1 MKDDSYVV
9 ILPFMVRDLK
19 LKGAELI
26 AYAIIHSFTMA
37 GQTFNGGTKYLMEWT
52 ATNSKPNI
60 LRVLK
65 SLTDKGLLNKVEK
78 TINGVKFCEYTT
90 VVLKENQGGSEIEPG
105 VVLKQNQGGSKTE
118 PNNKD
123 NNKTDIKEDSKKY
136 IYGEFQNI
144 ELTDDELQKLKDR
157 FPSTWERWI
166 ESASEYIAS
175 TGKKYKSHYATIL
188 NWARKEEQKG
198 KPIVEKK
205 EYGKVW
211 R

>member
-9 ILPFMVRDLK
+9 ILPFMVNELK

-26 AYAIIHSFTMA
+26 TYAIIHSFTMA

-60 LRVLK
+60 VRVLK

-123 NNKTDIKEDSKKY
+123 NIQTDNKDYKKERGFTPPTLEEVREYVSENDLNVDAEYFYKFFTEGNWVDSKGNKVRSWK
-136 IYGEFQNI
+136 
-144 ELTDDELQKLKDR
+144 QKLLTWSRHDSSKPKEQDYKDIGVVR
-157 FPSTWERWI
+157 E
-166 ESASEYIAS
+166 
-175 TGKKYKSHYATIL
+175 
-188 NWARKEEQKG
+188 
-198 KPIVEKK
+198 
-205 EYGKVW
+205 
-211 R
+211 